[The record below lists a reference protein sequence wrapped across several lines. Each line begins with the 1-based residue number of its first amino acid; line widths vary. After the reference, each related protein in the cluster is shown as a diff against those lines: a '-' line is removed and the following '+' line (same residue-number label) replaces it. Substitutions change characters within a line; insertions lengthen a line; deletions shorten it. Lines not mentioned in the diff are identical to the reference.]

1 MSYGIYK
8 TALKDGTASFRVSFY
23 HAKKHIAIGS
33 YSDEKAAGA
42 ALKEALALYDDK
54 TITIWNFRHF
64 ISEVSSD
71 KAVSIL
77 NHRDNHVYF
86 KTPIYLMQGYF
97 LYFLNDKR
105 IIKFDNDDLFY
116 YSTHRILIHDGH
128 LYVNDYGSQYSLF
141 ARYGIRNFAV
151 KGVDYEFANG
161 DANDLRYENVI
172 VINPYNGVRQ
182 LDYNGMIRYE
192 AKIHINR
199 YVRIGIFHSMEKAAV
214 AYNKAVD
221 FCLSHGLYRNFV
233 KNYIV
238 DLSANEYKSTYDSIS
253 LPESLETAI
262 NAVSQRSPGDAE

>member
-8 TALKDGTASFRVSFY
+8 TALKDGTDSFRVSFY
-23 HAKKHIAIGS
+23 HAKKHIAVGS
-33 YSDEKAAGA
+33 YSDEKTAET

-151 KGVDYEFANG
+151 KGVDYDFANG
-161 DANDLRYENVI
+161 DSNDLRYENVI

-192 AKIHINR
+192 AKIHING

>member
-8 TALKDGTASFRVSFY
+8 TALKDGTESFRVSFY
-23 HAKKHIAIGS
+23 HAKKHITVGS
-33 YSDEKAAGA
+33 YPDEKAAET
-42 ALKEALALYDDK
+42 ALKEALALYDDPAV
-54 TITIWNFRHF
+54 TIENFRHS
-64 ISEVSSD
+64 ITQVSSD

-97 LYFLNDKR
+97 LYFLSEKQVL
-105 IIKFDNDDLFY
+105 KFDNDDLFY
-116 YSTHRILIHDGH
+116 YSTHRILSHDGH

-151 KGVDYEFANG
+151 KGVDYSFANG
-161 DANDLRYENVI
+161 DSNDLRYENVI

-192 AKIHINR
+192 AKIHING
-199 YVRIGIFHSMEKAAV
+199 YIRIGIFHSMEKAAV

-221 FCLSHGLYRNFV
+221 FCLSHGLKKNFV
-233 KNYIV
+233 KNYVV
-238 DLSANEYKSTYDSIS
+238 DLNVNEYRSIYDSVS
-253 LPESLETAI
+253 LPDSLLTAV
-262 NAVSQRSPGDAE
+262 NTFNLRFPADVE